1 MPLNLIY
8 NLVFFHSSLSVYI
21 ISNLCYFSS
30 HLTMIRWSYILKV
43 FIIIIIN
50 IFLLKLSLIDHVQQ
64 DIIILLELSCNT
76 IARKTKK
83 KTFESVN
90 KIL

>member
-8 NLVFFHSSLSVYI
+8 NHVFFHSSLSVYI

-43 FIIIIIN
+43 FIIIIIIIN
-50 IFLLKLSLIDHVQQ
+50 IFLLKLSLLDHVTARHYYF
-64 DIIILLELSCNT
+64 IIAFLQHNS
-76 IARKTKK
+76 KK
-83 KTFESVN
+83 N
-90 KIL
+90 

>member
-8 NLVFFHSSLSVYI
+8 NHVFFHSSLSVYI

-30 HLTMIRWSYILKV
+30 HLTMIRSSYILKV

-50 IFLLKLSLIDHVQQ
+50 IFLLKLSLIDHV
-64 DIIILLELSCNT
+64 T
-76 IARKTKK
+76 ARHYYFIRAFLQHNSKK
-83 KTFESVN
+83 N
-90 KIL
+90 